1 MKHWIFI
8 ASTKTF
14 RMDEWL
20 AENDFVEYYQRNKVC
35 VGDIVYLYVTRP
47 YCKIKYKM
55 VVERINIPL
64 NEIVDDSAY
73 STRQEPAVYDKDDKF
88 FRLKL
93 LQKTS
98 NPNLHLDC
106 LREHG
111 IKGHMQNNFT
121 ISGESLEYVEKQFTE
136 ME

>member
-14 RMDEWL
+14 RMDDWL
-20 AENDFVEYYQRNKVC
+20 AENDFVEYYQRNKVRE
-35 VGDIVYLYVTRP
+35 GDIVYLYVTRP
-47 YCKIKYKM
+47 SCKIKYKM
-55 VVERINIPL
+55 RVERINSPL
-64 NEIVDDSAY
+64 NELVDDSAY
-73 STRQEPAVYDKDDKF
+73 SMLKEPVIHDKDDKF

-106 LREHG
+106 LRNYG
-111 IKGHMQNNFT
+111 VKGCMQSNFT
-121 ISGESLEYVEKQFTE
+121 ISGELLEYIEKQFE
-136 ME
+136 E